1 MDPNAEFP
9 METPQGGAPVDLSS
23 FDDEFT
29 GTEEMDRERE
39 TVPDGKY
46 QVVVDRVELTRA
58 KSSGNPMLK
67 WTLRIL
73 APSHAGRLLWRNS
86 VIKPGNNMRW
96 LKTDLKTCGL
106 ELERLSDLAHY
117 LGKLVGVA
125 LEISK
130 RTSGENENIYFNR
143 RIELGASAMG
153 NRAPS
158 AGGADDLPF

>member
-1 MDPNAEFP
+1 MDTNAEFL
-9 METPQGGAPVDLSS
+9 ETPQGGEPVDLSS

-29 GTEEMDRERE
+29 GTEEVDRDRPD
-39 TVPDGKY
+39 VPDGKY

-73 APSHAGRLLWRNS
+73 APRHAGRLLWRNS
-86 VIKPGNNMRW
+86 VIKPGNCMRW

-117 LGKLVGVA
+117 LGKLVGVG
-125 LEISK
+125 LEITK
-130 RTSGENENIYFNR
+130 KTTGENENIYYNR
-143 RIELGASAMG
+143 RIELDAAAVGKA
-153 NRAPS
+153 APS
-158 AGGADDLPF
+158 AGVADDLPF

>member
-1 MDPNAEFP
+1 MDTNAEF
-9 METPQGGAPVDLSS
+9 METPQGGEAVDLSS

-29 GTEEMDRERE
+29 GTEEVDRDRPD
-39 TVPDGKY
+39 VPDGKY

-73 APSHAGRLLWRNS
+73 APRHAGRLLWRNS
-86 VIKPGNNMRW
+86 VIKPGNCMRW

-117 LGKLVGVA
+117 LGKLVGVG
-125 LEISK
+125 LEITK
-130 RTSGENENIYFNR
+130 KTTGENENIY
-143 RIELGASAMG
+143 
-153 NRAPS
+153 
-158 AGGADDLPF
+158 

>member
-1 MDPNAEFP
+1 MDMNDFN
-9 METPQGGAPVDLSS
+9 TGGHPAADNVDLSS

-29 GTEEMDRERE
+29 GTEEVDRTRDD
-39 TVPDGKY
+39 VPDGKY
-46 QVVVDRVELTRA
+46 QVVVDRVELTHA

-73 APSHAGRLLWRNS
+73 APRHAGRLLWRNS
-86 VIKPGNNMRW
+86 VIKPGNCMRW

-106 ELERLSDLAHY
+106 ELERLSDLSHY
-117 LGKLVGVA
+117 LGKLVGVG
-125 LEISK
+125 LEITKKTTGKDES
-130 RTSGENENIYFNR
+130 IFFNK
-143 RIELGASAMG
+143 RIEIDTSVMG